1 MNKKIILYACIVIIL
16 ALLLVL
22 GFKAPKTSNKDSKT
36 PVATQQEKQEKNS
49 PDIDARAES
58 SIFDFGD
65 TAPLDTKENKETP
78 KEPADEVTQPTEP
91 VSQAELNQILAGFP
105 LYEKAQLSFEAYRA
119 FRRNNLVDLKEWD
132 EAQVAG
138 TPPLQVIGNG
148 ARGYFKVD
156 VKDAKELLEFYSKS
170 NLNINGWRY
179 EGSFKEDIV
188 NYKPEFK
195 DNSLYAGSEKVER
208 GKDISYAITKEK
220 YFGTF
225 TLLQPRFDEDFL
237 VMYVDVTKE

>member
-1 MNKKIILYACIVIIL
+1 MNKKIILYAGIVIIL

-22 GFKAPKTSNKDSKT
+22 GFKAPKTSKTNSKT
-36 PVATQQEKQEKNS
+36 PVVKQQEKVS
-49 PDIDARAES
+49 PDIGARAGS
-58 SIFDFGD
+58 SIFDFED
-65 TAPLDTKENKETP
+65 TAPLDTKEDKEIP
-78 KEPADEVTQPTEP
+78 KEPEDEVIQPAEP
-91 VSQAELNQILAGFP
+91 VSSAELNQVLAGFP
-105 LYEKAQLSFEAYRA
+105 VYEKAQLSFDAYRA

-156 VKDAKELLEFYSKS
+156 IKDAKELLEFYAKS

-179 EGSFKEDIV
+179 EGSFKEDV
-188 NYKPEFK
+188 ENHKPDFK
-195 DNSLYAGSEKVER
+195 DNSLYAGKEIVEK
-208 GKDISYAITKEK
+208 GKNISYALTKEK

-225 TLLQPRFDEDFL
+225 TVLQPRFDDNFL
-237 VMYVDVTKE
+237 VVYIDVTQE